1 MSLKAII
8 QGIGKKILG
17 GKKVSSSPA
26 TGKEQKL
33 LGYEKESLQKT
44 GQELAEQE
52 FKAPVVSAPL
62 KKTKPLHMGDDQAP
76 IFGSSTYDWVMK
88 KGRGEFSADEW
99 LDHLTST
106 RKVNFK
112 IFGKPATKT
121 ERGPKQFKY
130 DSGPFA
136 GKEVTINK
144 EELFDSNLA
153 SFNEAGDLTGGLL
166 YAAKKFGLKLDANTL
181 GSMIKLNPVNRLQ
194 PVELG
199 IPKGAMEKFKTKAP
213 VIQKQIDSLK
223 ENFRQRKLFALED
236 EMTSAQY
243 QSRLFTTRSDTN
255 SFKQAS
261 KSITDSLN
269 RIRQS
274 QNLNAD
280 EKRMINQLIGEVDDV
295 AKPFADK
302 TIATRYKGER
312 SYTLEGGD
320 DYRETV
326 WRLNEDIPGNSAAR
340 KTFGHFD
347 GVNENMVYHVR
358 YDTRYTPDGKK
369 VFLIHEIQS
378 DANQKV
384 AKALTKA
391 EQLSGE
397 KRINPF
403 QKDIELNLLSQNRSK
418 MLKEMDEAIE
428 AGQTNKANA
437 IAKDLGDINE
447 KMRMT
452 YSRSSIYGSG
462 TEKFDYF
469 PLVEADAYGDH
480 ALKYLLNKA
489 AKENVDYVAVAPFDK
504 LSYRQ
509 GYKKGNERFYGYASG
524 KGIDAKGK
532 AVMPEIMKKTAR
544 FYNSK
549 AGPEKISFS
558 DPKKPYKEIDR
569 DRFKYPETHK
579 LKGKEIDAK
588 YHRNALSKEEY
599 EGMSDRE
606 AFTYMDPS
614 DPNLYFDAF
623 AIKVSPLMRQTLK
636 TYRKEGGLV
645 VDIFKPIR

>member
-33 LGYEKESLQKT
+33 LSYEKESLQKT

-62 KKTKPLHMGDDQAP
+62 KKTRPLHMGDDQAP
-76 IFGSSTYDWVMK
+76 VFGSSTYDWIMK

-112 IFGKPATKT
+112 VFGKPATKI

-130 DSGPFA
+130 DNGPFA

-181 GSMIKLNPVNRLQ
+181 GAMIKLNPVNRLQ

-199 IPKGAMEKFKTKAP
+199 MPKGAMEKLRSKAP
-213 VIQKQIDSLK
+213 MIQKQIDGLK
-223 ENFRQRKLFALED
+223 ESFRQRKLFALED
-236 EMTSAQY
+236 EMIDAQY
-243 QSRLFTTRSDTN
+243 KSRLFTTRTDRN
-255 SFKQAS
+255 SMEQAS

-269 RIRQS
+269 RIKRS
-274 QNLNAD
+274 ENLNAD
-280 EKRMINQLIGEVDDV
+280 DKRVINQLIGEVDNITI
-295 AKPFADK
+295 PFTNK
-302 TIATRYKGER
+302 NIATRYKGE
-312 SYTLEGGD
+312 SNYTLQGGD

-326 WRLNEDIPGNSAAR
+326 WRLNEDIPGNSSPR

-347 GVNENMVYHVR
+347 GINENMVYHVR

-397 KRINPF
+397 RRVNPF

-437 IAKDLGDINE
+437 IARDLGDINE
-447 KMRMT
+447 KIRKT
-452 YSRSSIYGSG
+452 YSTGGSYSG
-462 TEKFDYF
+462 AEKFDYF

-504 LSYRQ
+504 LSFRQ
-509 GYKKGNERFYGYASG
+509 GYKAGNERFYGYASG
-524 KGIDAKGK
+524 KGIDKKGK

-549 AGPEKISFS
+549 AGPEKIALS
-558 DPKKPYKEIDR
+558 DPKKPYKEIDF
-569 DRFKYPETHK
+569 DQFKYPSNHK
-579 LKGKEIDAK
+579 LANKQFRNT

-599 EGMSDRE
+599 EAMSDRE
-606 AFTYMDPS
+606 AFKYMDPS

-623 AIKVSPLMRQTLK
+623 AIKVSPLMKQTLK